1 MGADPESRVSPDRS
15 ARAGEGG
22 GRPLRLGAVWGLITP
37 LVCLT
42 LVCLGPSPAAAF
54 PSPPASAFLS
64 PPASALAAPPPLSRS
79 AISPEGAP
87 AANAAGVKTGA
98 EKALYAAPTRL
109 DQIGRVV
116 APVMINGR
124 GPYLFIV
131 DTGATRST
139 ISPQLATEL
148 SLTPA
153 AERSVTVNGITGTG
167 EVPTVPV
174 DSMQAGD
181 LIVRDSDFPV
191 VCAPPMDCADGVLGV
206 AGLHA
211 ERLLIDFQHDRV
223 AILRSHRQG
232 APPGFLTIPATRLEG
247 GLMAIPAKIGGVR
260 VKAIIDTGSE
270 RTLGNPAL
278 QAALQA
284 RRAHDPAPRVTTVY
298 GATTDTSDGLVQN
311 APPIMFRTATISNT
325 AIVFG
330 DFHIFDVWNLRD
342 EPAII
347 VGMDVLG
354 TLRALIVDFRDSE
367 LYLDSREQ
375 AVTGDDKTVSRPE
388 RLDPFH
394 ALSQR

>member
-1 MGADPESRVSPDRS
+1 MRADPRCRESPDLS
-15 ARAGEGG
+15 VPAGEGA
-22 GRPLRLGAVWGLITP
+22 GRVLRLAAVVGLMAAIG
-37 LVCLT
+37 VCGGSL
-42 LVCLGPSPAAAF
+42 PAAAF
-54 PSPPASAFLS
+54 PAPPAPTL
-64 PPASALAAPPPLSRS
+64 PTPPPSRI
-79 AISPEGAP
+79 AVPEGARS
-87 AANAAGVKTGA
+87 ANTAGGTA
-98 EKALYAAPTRL
+98 DKALYAAPTRL
-109 DQIGRVV
+109 DRIGRVV

-139 ISPQLATEL
+139 MSPQLATEL
-148 SLTPA
+148 SLSPS
-153 AERSVTVNGITGTG
+153 AERTVMVNGITGTG

-174 DSMQAGD
+174 GVMQAGD
-181 LIVRDSDFPV
+181 LVVRDSDFPV
-191 VCAPPMDCADGVLGV
+191 VCAPPMECADGVLGV
-206 AGLHA
+206 AGLKA

-232 APPGFLTIPATRLEG
+232 APPGFLTVAATRLDG

-284 RRAHDPAPRVTTVY
+284 RRAHDPTPQVTTVY
-298 GATTDTSDGLVQN
+298 GATTETSDGLVQN
-311 APPIMFRTATISNT
+311 APPIMFKTATISNT

-330 DFHIFDVWNLRD
+330 DFHIFDVWNLRA
-342 EPAII
+342 EPALI

-375 AVTGDDKTVSRPE
+375 SATDDDKTVSRPE